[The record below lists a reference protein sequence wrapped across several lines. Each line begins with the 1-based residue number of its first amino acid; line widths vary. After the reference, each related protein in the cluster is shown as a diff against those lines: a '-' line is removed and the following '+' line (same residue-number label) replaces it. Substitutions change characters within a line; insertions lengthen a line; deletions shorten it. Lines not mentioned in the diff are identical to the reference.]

1 MSEPSPP
8 PVPPA
13 QIPDPSLTDIASFF
27 GGLLALKMLKQG
39 MDNGNLPKIV
49 ERYGSYVVK
58 LMIENPESIVYAA
71 AMFLGFNAFPQ
82 NLTSRIAGAGT
93 GATGVMLAKSGNLL
107 SAGAGLS
114 ILGILG
120 LCNVPS
126 EVIESMYESSLKPGR
141 FADWWPFKKPENWP
155 KYL

>member
-1 MSEPSPP
+1 MSEPETPIQPP
-8 PVPPA
+8 PE
-13 QIPDPSLTDIASFF
+13 PSLTDIAGFF
-27 GGLLALKMLKQG
+27 GGLLALKFLKQG
-39 MDNGNLPKIV
+39 MDNGNLPKIM
-49 ERYGSYVVK
+49 ERYGAYIVK
-58 LMIENPESIVYAA
+58 LMIQNPESVVYAA

-82 NLTSRIAGAGT
+82 NLSSRLAGAGT

-126 EVIESMYESSLKPGR
+126 EVIESMYESTLKPGR
-141 FADWWPFKKPENWP
+141 FADWWPFKTPENWP
-155 KYL
+155 KYR